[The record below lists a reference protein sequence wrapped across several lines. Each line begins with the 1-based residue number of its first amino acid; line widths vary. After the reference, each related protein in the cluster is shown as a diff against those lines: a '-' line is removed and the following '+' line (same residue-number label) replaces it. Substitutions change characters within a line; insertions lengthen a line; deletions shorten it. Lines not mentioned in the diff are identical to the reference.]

1 MACFFARSLT
11 LAKACPTEPYIYSC
25 HPELSDVHEK
35 EALESFVYPFDKES
49 ASEGVEQYSNAVMSF
64 DLTPT
69 SALTWPV
76 DSGR

>member
-1 MACFFARSLT
+1 MACLFARSLT
-11 LAKACPTEPYIYSC
+11 LACPCEPSLYSC
-25 HPELSDVHEK
+25 HPELSGVHER
-35 EALESFVYPFDKES
+35 EELESFVYPFDKDS
-49 ASEGVEQYSNAVMSF
+49 ASEGDEQYSNAVMSF